1 MAKPITSAR
10 SGPYAT
16 GELATLSGVNIENI
30 RYFERIGLI
39 PKAARM
45 ASRHRRFDAEH
56 LRRLIFI
63 RRARDMGFSQDEV
76 RTLIALSDGRPNSC
90 AGVKAVAE
98 ANLRVIR
105 DRIARLKRLERLLA
119 ETSAKC
125 AGNKAPACP
134 LIEVLLE

>member
-1 MAKPITSAR
+1 MAKPITKPR
-10 SGPYAT
+10 SGPYST
-16 GELATLSGVNIENI
+16 GEVAALSKTHIESI

-39 PKAARM
+39 PKAGRM
-45 ASRHRRFDAEH
+45 ASGHRRFGEEH

-76 RTLIALSDGRPNSC
+76 RTLIALSDGSPNSC

-119 ETSAKC
+119 GTSAKC

-134 LIEVLLE
+134 LIEVLLK

>member
-1 MAKPITSAR
+1 
-10 SGPYAT
+10 
-16 GELATLSGVNIENI
+16 
-30 RYFERIGLI
+30 
-39 PKAARM
+39 
-45 ASRHRRFDAEH
+45 
-56 LRRLIFI
+56 
-63 RRARDMGFSQDEV
+63 MGFSQDEV

-125 AGNKAPACP
+125 AGNRTPACP